1 MNNQLIEIG
10 GLLFFSGM
18 LVSAVG
24 MILVLAG
31 S

>member
-1 MNNQLIEIG
+1 MNNQLIEMG
-10 GLLFFSGM
+10 ALLFFSGM
-18 LVSAVG
+18 MISAVG

>member
-1 MNNQLIEIG
+1 MNNQMIEIG
-10 GLLFFSGM
+10 TLLFFSGM

>member
-18 LVSAVG
+18 LISAVG

>member
-18 LVSAVG
+18 LISAVG
-24 MILVLAG
+24 MMLVLAG